1 MSMCS
6 LPALLGASMSS
17 CLYPENLFLSLSC
30 NYRCHQDSILQMTSL
45 LLMTSVSPCWWFLKL
60 YLSTSFPQVSHF
72 KCLLKFS
79 LNISYSNYKPY
90 WWKLGP
96 NTFPSKSAPP
106 VLFTMSVVSNTSH
119 QITKIGHQ
127 GVILTLGLPL
137 IHLTTIYNQTHI
149 SLSVPSSPHLPLWH
163 LSLFP
168 YHISQAL

>member
-45 LLMTSVSPCWWFLKL
+45 LLMTSISPCWWFLKL
-60 YLSTSFPQVSHF
+60 DLSTSFPQVSHF

-106 VLFTMSVVSNTSH
+106 VLFTISVVSNTSH